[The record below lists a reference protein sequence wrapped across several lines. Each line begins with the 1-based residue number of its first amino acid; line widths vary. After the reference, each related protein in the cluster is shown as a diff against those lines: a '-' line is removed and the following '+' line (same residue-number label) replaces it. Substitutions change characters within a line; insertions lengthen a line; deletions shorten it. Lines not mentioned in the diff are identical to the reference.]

1 MGSLLDD
8 IKNISFYYIESNY
21 KEYLKDNNILLIK
34 EENMKNVIK
43 EFYEVKSKNFKDN
56 IRNKLK
62 EKYKENYPSASVEN
76 IILDM
81 FQDKELNINRLVEEF
96 CLIQKKNIKKIELP
110 LINNSLNLNIGV
122 KDNYIII
129 NSCNSKNIVDS
140 SLNDIYN
147 IINNY
152 KFLYSIEDVILEEV
166 NEQDKINTIKKIINN
181 KDKINIEVYYL
192 KN

>member
-1 MGSLLDD
+1 MGSLVDD

-166 NEQDKINTIKKIINN
+166 NEEDKINTIKKIINN